1 MKRIFS
7 VFLVACVAL
16 VSASAQETEKKQ
28 YLPEAGDW
36 SIGIDVKPVFK
47 YVSGLFNNYDKQ
59 ADLNFGGGQPSIYQ
73 PDMDSM
79 SDEKSNALKGD
90 YDDFLKYY
98 PTVSIMGRYMLTDR
112 LAVKANFG
120 ILYDVDKEG
129 TYSPDQLAAIIDP
142 LSQAKVANI
151 KSTKKLGMSL
161 QAGAEYRIGKKR
173 IQGVFGGGLMFGI
186 SNDKTTYS
194 YGNEMTI
201 INQWPLGSEQSKD
214 RPKEGY
220 RPLKL
225 FSKTPTI
232 YAGLYGSAG
241 VEVFVAPK
249 ISLGAEV
256 SLCAGYLIKPQK
268 FQISEGY
275 NPDMGIIEKH
285 TELIEPLTASFQLST
300 RNLGGSLY
308 MAFYF

>member
-36 SIGIDVKPVFK
+36 SIGVDVKPIFK
-47 YVSGLFNNYDKQ
+47 YVSGLFNNYGKQ
-59 ADLNFGGGQPSIYQ
+59 SNLDFGGGQPSIFR
-73 PDMDSM
+73 PDTSM
-79 SDEKSNALKGD
+79 VTSLTDTTGYSDYLQ
-90 YDDFLKYY
+90 YY
-98 PTVSIMGRYMLTDR
+98 PTVSVMGKYMITDQ
-112 LAVKANFG
+112 LAVKVNLG
-120 ILYDVDKEG
+120 LLYKTSKKG
-129 TYSPDQLAAIIDP
+129 TYSEDQLAEILDP
-142 LSQAKVANI
+142 FSQSKVANV
-151 KSTKKLGMSL
+151 TATRQLGLSL

-201 INQWPLGSEQSKD
+201 INQWPLGSEKSKEK
-214 RPKEGY
+214 PKEGY
-220 RPLKL
+220 RILKQ

>member
-36 SIGIDVKPVFK
+36 SIGVDVKPIFK
-47 YVSGLFNNYDKQ
+47 YVSGLFNNYGKQ
-59 ADLNFGGGQPSIYQ
+59 SNLDFGGGQPSIFR
-73 PDMDSM
+73 PDTSM
-79 SDEKSNALKGD
+79 VTLTDTTAYSDYLQ
-90 YDDFLKYY
+90 YY
-98 PTVSIMGRYMLTDR
+98 PTVSIMGKYMITDQ
-112 LAVKANFG
+112 LAVKVNLG
-120 ILYDVDKEG
+120 LLYNTSKKG
-129 TYSPDQLAAIIDP
+129 TYSEDQLAAILDP
-142 LSQAKVANI
+142 FSQSKVANV
-151 KSTKKLGMSL
+151 TATRQLGLSL

-173 IQGVFGGGLMFGI
+173 IQGVFGGGLMFGV

-201 INQWPLGSEQSKD
+201 INQWPLGSEQSKENA
-214 RPKEGY
+214 KEGY

-241 VEVFVAPK
+241 VEVFVAPM

-275 NPDMGIIEKH
+275 NPEMEIIEKH
-285 TELIEPLTASFQLST
+285 TELIEPLTASFQLSI

>member
-1 MKRIFS
+1 MKRLFMI
-7 VFLVACVAL
+7 FLVTCIACL
-16 VSASAQETEKKQ
+16 SASAQETETKQ

-79 SDEKSNALKGD
+79 SDEKYNALKGD

-98 PTVSIMGRYMLTDR
+98 PTVSLMGRYMLTDR

-129 TYSPDQLAAIIDP
+129 TYSPDQLAAILDP

-186 SNDKTTYS
+186 ANEKVKYS
-194 YGNEMTI
+194 YGNDMTI
-201 INQWPLGSEQSKD
+201 INQRPEGSQWSSKD
-214 RPKEGY
+214 GY
-220 RPLKL
+220 RKLKE
-225 FSKTPTI
+225 FTKVPNI
-232 YAGLYGSAG
+232 YVGLYGSAG
-241 VEVFVAPK
+241 VEFFVAPK

-256 SLCAGYLIKPQK
+256 SLCAGYMIKPQK
-268 FQISEGY
+268 FVLSEGY
-275 NPDMGIIEKH
+275 NPDTETIEKY
-285 TELIEPLTASFQLST
+285 TQLEEPLLGMFQIST
-300 RNLGGSLY
+300 RNLGGNLY